1 MTQNPQPD
9 ITAIVTSYFE
19 EKSLPEFYGQLSA
32 ALRDLGRPYEIIM
45 INDGSTDR
53 TFDIMKELFEKDPN
67 IYAIVD
73 FFKNSGQLAA
83 MTAGAT
89 RARGKAIL
97 FIDSDLQLTPK
108 DLPRLVEKYDEG
120 YDLVSGYRVDR
131 RDSPFRVLP
140 SKIANMIMR
149 RVSQTTLSDF
159 GCTFKLYNAKI
170 LHAFDL
176 GPFKLFNTA
185 SVISRIGRWT
195 EVPVTHFP
203 RPYGRSGWTFR
214 KLWQFNMENIVNLSH
229 KPFQLIGGLC
239 LLLAALVALR
249 IGIDLVFHIKIL
261 STVTNGL
268 ILNALAISCLATLGL
283 LCIVGEF
290 TIRGFLLNQRY
301 PAYVERECIS
311 RQSNGP
317 CSC

>member
-1 MTQNPQPD
+1 MSEDTQPE
-9 ITAIVTSYFE
+9 ITAVVTSYFE
-19 EKSLPEFYGQLSA
+19 EKSLPEFYALLSST
-32 ALRDLGRPYEIIM
+32 LHDLGRPYEIIM

-53 TFDIMKELFEKDPN
+53 TFEIMKELFDKDPH
-67 IYAIVD
+67 ISVIVD

-83 MTAGAT
+83 MTAGAC

-170 LHAFDL
+170 IRAFEL

-214 KLWQFNMENIVNLSH
+214 KLWQFNMENFVNLSH

-239 LLLAALVALR
+239 LLLAALFTLR
-249 IGIDLVFHIKIL
+249 VLVDLVFHIKIL

-268 ILNALAISCLATLGL
+268 ILNAIVVSCLATLGV

-290 TIRGFLLNQRY
+290 TIRSFLSNQEY
-301 PAYVERECIS
+301 PAYIEREIIQ
-311 RQSNGP
+311 RGGP
-317 CSC
+317 AQ

>member
-1 MTQNPQPD
+1 MSEDTQPE

-19 EKSLPEFYGQLSA
+19 EKSLPEFYAQLSS
-32 ALRDLGRPYEIIM
+32 ALHDLGRPYEIIM

-53 TFDIMKELFEKDPN
+53 TFEIMKELFEKDPN
-67 IYAIVD
+67 ITAIVD

-83 MTAGAT
+83 MTAGAC

-159 GCTFKLYNAKI
+159 GCTFKLYNAKV
-170 LHAFDL
+170 LRAFEL

-214 KLWQFNMENIVNLSH
+214 KLWQFNMENFVNLSH

-239 LLLAALVALR
+239 LLFAALFTLR
-249 IGIDLVFHIKIL
+249 VLVDLVFHIKIL
-261 STVTNGL
+261 STVSNGL
-268 ILNALAISCLATLGL
+268 ILNAIAVSCLATLGVI
-283 LCIVGEF
+283 CIVGEF
-290 TIRGFLLNQRY
+290 TIRSFLSNQKY
-301 PAYVERECIS
+301 PAYIEREVIQQ
-311 RQSNGP
+311 RGP
-317 CSC
+317 AQ

>member
-1 MTQNPQPD
+1 MSEDTQPE

-19 EKSLPEFYGQLSA
+19 EKSLPEFYAQLSS
-32 ALRDLGRPYEIIM
+32 ALHDLGRPYEIIM

-53 TFDIMKELFEKDPN
+53 TFEIMKELFEKDPN
-67 IYAIVD
+67 ITAIVD

-83 MTAGAT
+83 MTAGAC

-149 RVSQTTLSDF
+149 RVSQTTLSDV
-159 GCTFKLYNAKI
+159 GCTFKLYNAKV
-170 LHAFDL
+170 LRAFEL

-214 KLWQFNMENIVNLSH
+214 KLWQFNMENFVNLSH

-239 LLLAALVALR
+239 LLFAALFTLR
-249 IGIDLVFHIKIL
+249 VLVDLVFHIKIL
-261 STVTNGL
+261 STVSNGL
-268 ILNALAISCLATLGL
+268 ILNAIAVSCLATLGVI
-283 LCIVGEF
+283 CIVGEF
-290 TIRGFLLNQRY
+290 TIRSFLSNQKY
-301 PAYVERECIS
+301 PAYIEREVIQQ
-311 RQSNGP
+311 RGP
-317 CSC
+317 AQ